1 MFEVFELQKQLV
13 AAAAPSGYEHRVA
26 ELLRKLAKPFVD
38 EITVD
43 PMCSVICHKKGSG
56 PRVMLAAHLDAIG
69 FIVTH
74 VDENG
79 YAWFDRIGGHNPG
92 QLVNCRV
99 RFLNGA
105 QGVIR
110 PRDAAK
116 TLAQPSGAIAFSDLY
131 IDLGA
136 KDRAEAEKVVKLGDL
151 AIFEG
156 EPRLVGGGNVMGP
169 YADDLIGCVTLLLAM
184 ERMEKNDN
192 DLYFVFTSQEEVG
205 CRGSVTAAAGICP
218 DYGFAVDV
226 CGTGD
231 KPEDEKTP
239 MDVAVGA
246 GPTIKIK
253 DMSVI
258 SSPELNEKLRAVA
271 KKNQI
276 PYQDEILRG
285 GGTDTCSIQKSGAGV
300 HATCVSIPT
309 RHIHSPAEL
318 FSISDVENAAKL
330 LAAFVSQ
337 KL

>member
-13 AAAAPSGYEHRVA
+13 AAAAPSGYEHREA
-26 ELLRKLAKPFVD
+26 ELLKKLARPFVD

-43 PMCSVICHKKGSG
+43 PMCSVICHKKGKG
-56 PRVMLAAHLDAIG
+56 PKIMLAAHLDAIG
-69 FIVTH
+69 FIVAH
-74 VDENG
+74 VDEQG
-79 YAWFDRIGGHNPG
+79 YVWFDRIGGHNPG
-92 QLVNCRV
+92 QLINCRV
-99 RFLNGA
+99 QFLNGTK
-105 QGVIR
+105 GVIR
-110 PRDAAK
+110 VRDAAK
-116 TLAQPSGAIAFSDLY
+116 NLPQPSGALAFTDLY
-131 IDLGA
+131 IDIGA
-136 KDRAEAEKVVKLGDL
+136 RDRADAEKHVRIGDL

-156 EPRLVGGGNVMGP
+156 APRLVAGNNVMGP
-169 YADDLIGCVTLLLAM
+169 YADDLIGCVVLLMAM
-184 ERMEKNDN
+184 ERMKKNDN

-205 CRGSVTAAAGICP
+205 CRGSITAAEGIHP

-231 KPEDEKTP
+231 KPDDDKVP
-239 MDVAVGA
+239 MDVSVGA

-253 DMSVI
+253 DMAVI
-258 SSPELNEKLRAVA
+258 CSPALNGQLRAVA
-271 KKNQI
+271 KKEKI

-285 GGTDTCSIQKSGAGV
+285 GGTDTGSIQKSGAGV

-318 FSISDVENAAKL
+318 FSVSDVENAAKL